1 MRRIILE
8 EPFSAAAIWSR
19 RLALFAIALGVI
31 AIGLVRSGASELSAS
46 MSVFAFAILSACAAV
61 LSAGAAAATIWRT
74 GRRGMGV
81 VTIGIALAALVLA
94 WPTWLVVKAASLPM
108 LNDVT
113 TDLNDPPYFSRSA
126 KALAARK
133 GHVPGEIGQ
142 ELRREQARAYPNVQP
157 ITLDLEAAEAFQ
169 LVLKAAGALGWEVV
183 DQVAPSTRRGDSDGR
198 IDAVQRTLV
207 MRFPDDLAIR
217 VRPLVGQ
224 TRIDVRSVS
233 RYGRHDFG
241 VNAKRI
247 ETFARE
253 MQTQLDGR

>member
-1 MRRIILE
+1 
-8 EPFSAAAIWSR
+8 
-19 RLALFAIALGVI
+19 
-31 AIGLVRSGASELSAS
+31 
-46 MSVFAFAILSACAAV
+46 
-61 LSAGAAAATIWRT
+61 
-74 GRRGMGV
+74 
-81 VTIGIALAALVLA
+81 
-94 WPTWLVVKAASLPM
+94 
-108 LNDVT
+108 
-113 TDLNDPPYFSRSA
+113 
-126 KALAARK
+126 
-133 GHVPGEIGQ
+133 
-142 ELRREQARAYPNVQP
+142 VQP